1 VLDLWSLLLRTVVT
15 YFLVFAVM
23 RLMGKREIGKLSVFD
38 LVISIV
44 IAEIAVF
51 LIDDPNRSYWHAIIP
66 MVTLMVIQIVIAMI
80 TMRFRGLRLFFDG
93 KPTIIIA
100 KGKLNREAMRKQRYN
115 LDDLMLQLRENK
127 IASVGDVEFAILE
140 TSGKLTVLPKESKPP
155 RPVEATKL
163 QAQQDSH
170 HQTHGEERVD
180 FPPRFRFEI
189 LPIPLIMDGRVQDEN
204 LEKLGKTRFWL
215 KNELQAKSVTDFKDV
230 FLCTIDHKGKVY
242 VDSIPRK
249 PKT

>member
-1 VLDLWSLLLRTVVT
+1 MEVGSLLLRTVVT
-15 YFLVFAVM
+15 YLLVFTVM
-23 RLMGKREIGKLSVFD
+23 RLMGKREIGKMSVFD

-51 LIDDPNRSYWHAIIP
+51 LIDDPSRSYWHAVIP
-66 MVTLMVIQIVIAMI
+66 MVTLMVMQIVIAII

-140 TSGKLTVLPKESKPP
+140 TSGKLSVVPKEKKPA
-155 RPVEATKL
+155 RPSETAVRIPQL
-163 QAQQDSH
+163 GS
-170 HQTHGEERVD
+170 HQTHGEDRLD
-180 FPPRFRFEI
+180 FPPKYRFEI
-189 LPIPLIMDGRVQDEN
+189 LPIPLIMDGKVQDTN

-215 KNELQAKSVTDFKDV
+215 KNELQAKSVSDFKDV
-230 FLCTIDHKGKVY
+230 FLCTIDHKGKLY
-242 VDSIPRK
+242 VDSDRRK
-249 PKT
+249 PKS

>member
-1 VLDLWSLLLRTVVT
+1 VEVGSLLLRTVVT
-15 YFLVFAVM
+15 YFLVFTVM
-23 RLMGKREIGKLSVFD
+23 RLMGKREIGKMSVFD

-51 LIDDPNRSYWHAIIP
+51 LIEDPNRSYWHAIVP

-80 TMRFRGLRLFFDG
+80 TMRFRGLRTFFDG

-127 IASVGDVEFAILE
+127 ITSVGDVEFAILE
-140 TSGKLTVLPKESKPP
+140 TSGKLSVVPKEKKPATT
-155 RPVEATKL
+155 PVEAAAL
-163 QAQQDSH
+163 IAQHDSH
-170 HQTHGEERVD
+170 HQTHGEDRLD
-180 FPPRFRFEI
+180 FPPKYRFEI
-189 LPIPLIMDGRVQDEN
+189 LPIPLIMDGKVLDEN

-215 KNELQAKSVTDFKDV
+215 KNELQAKSVSDFKDV
-230 FLCTIDHKGKVY
+230 FLCTIDHKGKLY
-242 VDSIPRK
+242 VDNDRRK
-249 PKT
+249 PKS